1 MHPAGVRRRYRPPV
15 YANRLPGHASMAAK
29 SAVGIFQLIVM
40 KRTSAQK
47 RTKAAA
53 KI

>member
-1 MHPAGVRRRYRPPV
+1 MHPAGVRHLCSPPV
-15 YANRLPGHASMAAK
+15 YANRLPSHASKAAK

-40 KRTSAQK
+40 KRISAQM
-47 RTKAAA
+47 RAKAAA